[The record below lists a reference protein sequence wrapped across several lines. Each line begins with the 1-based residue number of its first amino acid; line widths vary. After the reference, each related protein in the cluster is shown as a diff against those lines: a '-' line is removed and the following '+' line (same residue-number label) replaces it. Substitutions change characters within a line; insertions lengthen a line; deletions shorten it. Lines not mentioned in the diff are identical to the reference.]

1 MLLSGGYVPYCCP
14 KSTKKTKR
22 QVKVRRPLSPS
33 HFQER
38 SIPAT
43 APTGKK
49 RKSIIC
55 CLSLIMI
62 PVYHR
67 KINIEW
73 LLWI

>member
-1 MLLSGGYVPYCCP
+1 MLLSRGVCAVLLPE
-14 KSTKKTKR
+14 KHEKTKR

-33 HFQER
+33 HFQGR
-38 SIPAT
+38 SLPAT